1 MSIQRK
7 GRTLIKS
14 RVSATGHERIF
25 VKKKATFI
33 ICIISLLLIGVIF
46 YGIHLNQLKEEAKK
60 EAEEKR
66 ELGLLYYDQNTAF
79 ALCYEPKK
87 RFFYHGIE
95 DGDKNQFIVNIY
107 AYNNAQSE
115 HELSSDEFIDYISEE
130 YDSEGKPKIYSQ
142 PSNVKEYI
150 HWYNTDGQKGK
161 VVHDYSICFGV
172 YLMEKGKP
180 DYMEMS
186 YEEVVAN
193 LEEFQ
198 KDPEFIAFMN
208 G

>member
-14 RVSATGHERIF
+14 RVSDIGHERIF

-66 ELGLLYYDQNTAF
+66 ELELLYYDQNTAF

-115 HELSSDEFIDYISEE
+115 HELSIDEFIDYISEE

-150 HWYNTDGQKGK
+150 HWYYTDGQKGK
-161 VVHDYSICFGV
+161 VVHDYSIWFGAH
-172 YLMEKGKP
+172 LLSKGISS
-180 DYMEMS
+180 YREMS
-186 YEEVVAN
+186 YEEVIAN

-198 KDPEFIAFMN
+198 KDPEYNPFIE

>member
-1 MSIQRK
+1 MSIKRK

-14 RVSATGHERIF
+14 RVSDIGHERIF

-66 ELGLLYYDQNTAF
+66 ELELLYYDQNTAF

-115 HELSSDEFIDYISEE
+115 HELSIDEFIDYISEE

-150 HWYNTDGQKGK
+150 HWYYTDGQKGK
-161 VVHDYSICFGV
+161 VVHDYSIWFGAH
-172 YLMEKGKP
+172 LLSKGISS
-180 DYMEMS
+180 YREMI
-186 YEEVVAN
+186 YEEVIAN

-198 KDPEFIAFMN
+198 KDPEYNPFIE

>member
-1 MSIQRK
+1 MKKIIMFIPVFFILISMIIACSIHAI
-7 GRTLIKS
+7 L
-14 RVSATGHERIF
+14 
-25 VKKKATFI
+25 VKK
-33 ICIISLLLIGVIF
+33 V
-46 YGIHLNQLKEEAKK
+46 
-60 EAEEKR
+60 EAEERAEAEKR
-66 ELGLLYYDQNTAF
+66 ELEELYYEQNTAF
-79 ALCYEPKK
+79 ALCYEHEK
-87 RFFYHGIE
+87 RFFYHGTE
-95 DGDKNQFIVNIY
+95 DGDKNQFVVNIY

-115 HELSSDEFIDYISEE
+115 HELSIDEFIDYISEE

-150 HWYNTDGQKGK
+150 HWYYTDGQGGE
-161 VVHDYSICFGV
+161 VVHDYSSCFRV

-180 DYMEMS
+180 HYMEMS

-198 KDPEFIAFMN
+198 KDPEFKAFMN

>member
-1 MSIQRK
+1 MKKIIMFIPVFFILISMIIACSIHAI
-7 GRTLIKS
+7 L
-14 RVSATGHERIF
+14 
-25 VKKKATFI
+25 VKK
-33 ICIISLLLIGVIF
+33 V
-46 YGIHLNQLKEEAKK
+46 
-60 EAEEKR
+60 EAEERAEAERR
-66 ELGLLYYDQNTAF
+66 ELEELYYDQNTAF

-150 HWYNTDGQKGK
+150 HWYYTDGQEGE
-161 VVHDYSICFGV
+161 VVHDYSIWFGAH
-172 YLMEKGKP
+172 LLSKGISS
-180 DYMEMS
+180 YREMS
-186 YEEVVAN
+186 YEDLISN

-198 KDPEFIAFMN
+198 KDPEYNPFMQES
-208 G
+208 

>member
-14 RVSATGHERIF
+14 RVSATGQERIF

-33 ICIISLLLIGVIF
+33 ICIFSLLLIGVIF

-150 HWYNTDGQKGK
+150 HWYYTDGQKDK
-161 VVHDYSICFGV
+161 VVHDYSSCFGA

-180 DYMEMS
+180 NYWEMS

-198 KDPEFIAFMN
+198 KDPEYIAFMN

>member
-1 MSIQRK
+1 M
-7 GRTLIKS
+7 
-14 RVSATGHERIF
+14 
-25 VKKKATFI
+25 KKKTIFI
-33 ICIISLLLIGVIF
+33 TVIIFFLVSVIS

-66 ELGLLYYDQNTAF
+66 ELELLYYDQNTAF

-142 PSNVKEYI
+142 PSNVLEYI

-161 VVHDYSICFGV
+161 VVHDYSIWFGA
-172 YLMEKGKP
+172 YLLSKGISS
-180 DYMEMS
+180 YREMS
-186 YEEVVAN
+186 YEEVIAN

-198 KDPEFIAFMN
+198 KDPEYNPFIE